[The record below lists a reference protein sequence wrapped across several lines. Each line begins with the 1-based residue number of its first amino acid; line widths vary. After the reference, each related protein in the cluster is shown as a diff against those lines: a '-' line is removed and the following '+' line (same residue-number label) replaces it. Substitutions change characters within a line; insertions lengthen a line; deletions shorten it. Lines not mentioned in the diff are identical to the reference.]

1 MFSFMVFLFLI
12 GKYLLY
18 NNVTVVLLNSVNDTT
33 SKEFSR
39 RGSKPLYQ
47 CHTKLQ
53 LLMSF

>member
-1 MFSFMVFLFLI
+1 MVFLFLI

-18 NNVTVVLLNSVNDTT
+18 INVTVVLLNSVNDTT
-33 SKEFSR
+33 AQEFSR

-53 LLMSF
+53 FLMSF

>member
-33 SKEFSR
+33 A
-39 RGSKPLYQ
+39 
-47 CHTKLQ
+47 
-53 LLMSF
+53 